1 MKIYIKFMVSL
12 RCKLIVKEILDNLK
26 IDYTTIELGMV
37 ECKDKI
43 DADTLSYFD
52 KAIRVYG
59 LEVLDDSKA
68 ILVDRIK
75 SLIIELVHYTDEMP
89 NVKYSV
95 FISEHLGYNYTYLAS
110 LFSEVKGVT
119 IEQFIISH
127 KIERVKELI
136 IYNELSLT
144 EISYLLNYSSVA
156 HLSKQFTKV
165 TGLTPTFFKQLKV
178 KKRTNLEDI

>member
-37 ECKDKI
+37 ECKNRL
-43 DADTLSYFD
+43 DADTVAYFD
-52 KAIRVYG
+52 QAIRVYG
-59 LEVLDDSKA
+59 LEVLEDSKA

-75 SLIIELVHYTDEMP
+75 SLIIELVHYTDEIP